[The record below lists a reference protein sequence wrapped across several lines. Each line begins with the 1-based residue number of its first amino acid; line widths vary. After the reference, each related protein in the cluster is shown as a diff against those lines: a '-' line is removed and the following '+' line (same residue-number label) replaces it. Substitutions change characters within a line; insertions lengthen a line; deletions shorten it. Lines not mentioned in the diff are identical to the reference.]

1 MTYKWKDLRS
11 QKSQCHII
19 FFNGD
24 IDFLTF
30 IREIDYIVSKTS
42 KL

>member
-11 QKSQCHII
+11 PKSQCHII
-19 FFNGD
+19 FFNGG

-30 IREIDYIVSKTS
+30 IREIDYIISKKS